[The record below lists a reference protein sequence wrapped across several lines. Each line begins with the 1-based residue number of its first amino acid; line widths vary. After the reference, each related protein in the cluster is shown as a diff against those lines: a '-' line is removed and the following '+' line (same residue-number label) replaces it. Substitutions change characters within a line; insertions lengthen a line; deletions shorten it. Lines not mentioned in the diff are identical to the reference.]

1 MQQQSGGSWP
11 QLDHAS
17 QPGRQEEA
25 HGAQQADKDEE
36 PEEDAV
42 DDHSHELP
50 VRLHLRRVG
59 DAHTQSVWGDT
70 DTWTVQGHRQCS
82 PIGTPPRSLTGRTFW
97 NWNCVVSLLCRPH
110 LNPGMFW
117 VLPAC

>member
-1 MQQQSGGSWP
+1 MQQQSGGPWP

-17 QPGRQEEA
+17 QPGWQEEA

-42 DDHSHELP
+42 DDHGHEFP

-59 DAHTQSVWGDT
+59 IHTPSQCGGTHRYLDSAGT
-70 DTWTVQGHRQCS
+70 QTVQC
-82 PIGTPPRSLTGRTFW
+82 
-97 NWNCVVSLLCRPH
+97 NWDPT
-110 LNPGMFW
+110 
-117 VLPAC
+117 